1 MQERSQNHRC
11 QWPTTQSFRY
21 LLSLLGVMSKFQRVH
36 FVDNFNMHANLCQ
49 LTLYIIYTGS
59 VFAHSLGPSQP
70 NGVLFNPL
78 LVISRFTRFTWNRSV
93 AVPTMGEWWYRWYA
107 FNSHAFG
114 SDVCHRWILTF
125 KNPSCLFYSGSC
137 CTFVAWGKMQVKY
150 RRGLNPR
157 FDYLTNDQNKMEG
170 VMQTNLMFSSCC
182 DPLGRQNY
190 YHTHSLDW
198 QLDSEVN
205 FESESGKKA

>member
-1 MQERSQNHRC
+1 MQVCSHAREVTKS
-11 QWPTTQSFRY
+11 PMPVADY
-21 LLSLLGVMSKFQRVH
+21 PKLSLPSFSPSQSLGVTSKFQRVH

-137 CTFVAWGKMQVKY
+137 CTFVAWGKMPVKY
-150 RRGLNPR
+150 RRG
-157 FDYLTNDQNKMEG
+157 
-170 VMQTNLMFSSCC
+170 
-182 DPLGRQNY
+182 
-190 YHTHSLDW
+190 
-198 QLDSEVN
+198 
-205 FESESGKKA
+205 